1 MRLEGR
7 GEMSSTVKLSQGD
20 GKRRTRECQAFQPE
34 WSGKPWLGG
43 AVSHKPE
50 GGDRSG
56 IRLFGQRVEQGKGLI
71 VITSCVGEKNK
82 RAT

>member
-1 MRLEGR
+1 MGKGEPGNVRHFNLNGQGSPGWVGQCLTNLMEGT
-7 GEMSSTVKLSQGD
+7 GA
-20 GKRRTRECQAFQPE
+20 GK
-34 WSGKPWLGG
+34 
-43 AVSHKPE
+43 V
-50 GGDRSG
+50 SG